1 MKVFRVFLLAGLFL
15 GAAFAAFADESSKD
29 AKIKE
34 MFHLAKLDQMLQ
46 KSLEISA
53 NQVKSG
59 FFQQLM
65 GLQMTAEE
73 QQSMQV
79 VQSKLQK
86 VLTEGLSWETLQ
98 PAYVKLYSDT
108 FSEDEIDG
116 MLTFY
121 KSPAGQAMLAKTP
134 ELMAQSNAMVQQ
146 RLVVLKPQFEAL
158 LKEVDGLK
166 GK

>member
-1 MKVFRVFLLAGLFL
+1 MKAFRVFVLTGLLLAAPL
-15 GAAFAAFADESSKD
+15 GALADETTKD
-29 AKIKE
+29 AKIEE

-46 KSLEISA
+46 QSLEISA

-59 FFQQLM
+59 LFQQLM
-65 GLQMTAEE
+65 GLQLTAEE

-79 VQSKLQK
+79 VQNKLK
-86 VLTEGLSWETLQ
+86 KLLEEGLSWQTLK
-98 PAYVKLYSDT
+98 PAYIKLYSGI

-134 ELMAQSNAMVQQ
+134 QLIAESNVMVQQ

-166 GK
+166 SK

>member
-1 MKVFRVFLLAGLFL
+1 MKAFRVFLPVGLL
-15 GAAFAAFADESSKD
+15 FASSFGAFADEATKD
-29 AKIKE
+29 AKIEE

-46 KSLEISA
+46 QSLEISA

-65 GLQMTAEE
+65 GLQLSTEDQHAMEA
-73 QQSMQV
+73 
-79 VQSKLQK
+79 VQNKLQK
-86 VLTEGLSWETLQ
+86 LLADGLSWQTLK
-98 PAYVKLYSDT
+98 PAYVKLYADL

-134 ELMAQSNAMVQQ
+134 QLLAQSNAMVQQ

-166 GK
+166 Q